1 MRQLTDTEII
11 ESVRKGNQSDF
22 EILVDR
28 YKNKAFSLL
37 CGMLKDTMEA
47 EEVLQDAFLKA
58 FYGLKNFKQ
67 EAKFS
72 TWFYRIVYNTAL
84 TRLSAKKRKIE
95 KEMTS
100 IDDELNISDDYYSQ
114 QSEKKELSKFLNEL
128 IDQLP
133 PNYSSVLTMFYLE
146 EMSCEEISEVTN
158 QTVSNVKVLLHRS
171 RNALRDIVL
180 KNNYTMELL

>member
-1 MRQLTDTEII
+1 MRELTDTEII

-37 CGMLKDTMEA
+37 CNMLKDSMEA

-58 FYGLKNFKQ
+58 YNGLKDFKF

-84 TRLSAKKRKIE
+84 SRISVKKRKIE

-100 IDDELNISDDYYSQ
+100 VHDELNLADEFSPGIT
-114 QSEKKELSKFLNEL
+114 EKKDLNKFIIELVNR
-128 IDQLP
+128 LP
-133 PNYSSVLTMFYLE
+133 ENYASVITMFYLE
-146 EMSCEEISEVTN
+146 EMTCEEISEVTN
-158 QTVSNVKVLLHRS
+158 RSVSNVKVLLHRS
-171 RNALRDIVL
+171 RNALKDLVL
-180 KNNYTMELL
+180 KNNYTLELL

>member
-1 MRQLTDTEII
+1 MRELTDIEII

-37 CGMLKDTMEA
+37 CGMLKDSMEA

-58 FYGLKNFKQ
+58 YYGLKNFKQ

-84 TRLSAKKRKIE
+84 TRLSTKKRKIE

-100 IDDELNISDDYYSQ
+100 IDEELNISDNTYTE
-114 QSEKKELSKFLNEL
+114 QSEKKELSKL
-128 IDQLP
+128 IDELLDKLP
-133 PNYSSVLTMFYLE
+133 ANYASVITMFYLE
-146 EMSCEEISEVTN
+146 EMTCEEIAEVTN
-158 QTVSNVKVLLHRS
+158 KSLSNVKVLLHRS
-171 RNALRDIVL
+171 RNALKDIVL

>member
-1 MRQLTDTEII
+1 MRELTDAEVI

-37 CGMLKDTMEA
+37 CNMLKDTMEA

-58 FYGLKNFKQ
+58 YYGLNNFKQ

-100 IDDELNISDDYYSQ
+100 IDEDLNISDNTYPAD
-114 QSEKKELSKFLNEL
+114 SEKKELSLLLTEL
-128 IDQLP
+128 IDKLP
-133 PNYSSVLTMFYLE
+133 PNYASVITMFYLE

-158 QTVSNVKVLLHRS
+158 RSISNVKVLLHRS
-171 RNALRDIVL
+171 RNALKDIVL
-180 KNNYTMELL
+180 KSNYTLEML

>member
-1 MRQLTDTEII
+1 MRELTDTEII
-11 ESVRKGNQSDF
+11 DSVRKGNQSDF

-37 CGMLKDTMEA
+37 CGMLKDQMEA

-58 FYGLKNFKQ
+58 YYGLKNFKQ

-84 TRLSAKKRKIE
+84 TRLSTKKRKIE

-100 IDDELNISDDYYSQ
+100 IDEELNIADDSYPA
-114 QSEKKELSKFLNEL
+114 QSEKKELSKLINEL
-128 IDQLP
+128 LDKLP
-133 PNYSSVLTMFYLE
+133 ANYASVITMFYLE
-146 EMSCEEISEVTN
+146 EMTCEEIAEVTN
-158 QTVSNVKVLLHRS
+158 RSVSNVKVLLHRS
-171 RNALRDIVL
+171 RNALKDIVL
-180 KNNYTMELL
+180 KNSYTMELL

>member
-1 MRQLTDTEII
+1 MRELTDTEII

-37 CGMLKDTMEA
+37 CGMMKDNMEA
-47 EEVLQDAFLKA
+47 EEVLQDAFVKA
-58 FYGLKNFKQ
+58 FYGLKNFKH

-72 TWFYRIVYNTAL
+72 TWFYRIAYNTAL

-100 IDDELNISDDYYSQ
+100 IDDELNISDDYYTHQ
-114 QSEKKELSKFLNEL
+114 TEKKDLSKFLTEI
-128 IDQLP
+128 IDKLP
-133 PNYSSVLTMFYLE
+133 PNYASVLTMFYLE

-171 RNALRDIVL
+171 RNALRDMVL

>member
-1 MRQLTDTEII
+1 MRELTDIEII

-37 CGMLKDTMEA
+37 CGMLKDSMEA

-58 FYGLKNFKQ
+58 YYGLKNFKQ

-84 TRLSAKKRKIE
+84 TRLSTKKRKIE

-100 IDDELNISDDYYSQ
+100 IDEELNIADNTYAV
-114 QSEKKELSKFLNEL
+114 QSEKKELSKL
-128 IDQLP
+128 IDELLDKLP
-133 PNYSSVLTMFYLE
+133 ANYASVITMFYLE
-146 EMSCEEISEVTN
+146 EMTCEEIAEVTN
-158 QTVSNVKVLLHRS
+158 KSLSNVKVLLHRS
-171 RNALRDIVL
+171 RNALKDIVL

>member
-1 MRQLTDTEII
+1 MRELTDTEVI

-37 CGMLKDTMEA
+37 CNMLKDSMEA

-58 FYGLKNFKQ
+58 YYGLKTFKQ
-67 EAKFS
+67 ESKFS

-100 IDDELNISDDYYSQ
+100 IDEELNLSDDTYSVQ
-114 QSEKKELSKFLNEL
+114 TEKKELNKLINEL
-128 IDQLP
+128 IEKLP
-133 PNYSSVLTMFYLE
+133 PNYASVISMFYLE

-158 QTVSNVKVLLHRS
+158 RTVSNVKVLLHRS
-171 RNALRDIVL
+171 RNALKDIVL